1 MHNKEENGGRTR
13 RQVERAM
20 AKIFNIKENKK
31 VKSHKDKEN
40 KMGYWKKSDCKTL
53 TTEAWKR
60 NCSPEFSQVEYS
72 S

>member
-40 KMGYWKKSDCKTL
+40 KMGY
-53 TTEAWKR
+53 
-60 NCSPEFSQVEYS
+60 
-72 S
+72 